1 MARYRLNGQIV
12 SNSDADI
19 YRYFGYEV
27 CCPQDVR
34 RILDETPDD
43 DITLEINSGGG
54 SVYAGFEMY
63 TALRESERFITAEVQ
78 SLAGSAMSVVIAACD
93 RVLMSPVAN
102 IMIHRSSIRYTSGN
116 AEKLAQDAQML
127 NTIDESI
134 LNAYEA
140 KTGGKCT
147 RTKLRHMMEDETF
160 LTAQEAIDC
169 GLADGMTE
177 SEKSETNPLEAVA
190 CASPLAAAIFHTFA
204 TLPPVEDLRKTI
216 QERHSFHA
224 LADTGES
231 TEYNTQKEGN
241 EMEYNTKEE
250 LMDAFPE
257 LIAQIREDARA
268 AEQQR
273 IAEIDAV
280 AMPGFEDVVQ
290 NAKADPKQN
299 ASTVAMAIIM
309 QQKQQ
314 GVRYM
319 QDARADAQ
327 IGNANA
333 VPADGREGISD
344 AGNDAEQEAKE
355 AVAMWK
361 KHKNQDGGER

>member
-12 SNSDADI
+12 SNSDAEL
-19 YRYFGYEV
+19 YRWFGYEV
-27 CCPQDVR
+27 CCPKDIR

-43 DITLEINSGGG
+43 DITLEVNSGGG

-63 TALRESERFITAEVQ
+63 TALRDSGKSITAEVQ

-102 IMIHRSSIRYTSGN
+102 IMIHRSSIGYTGGN
-116 AEKLAQDAQML
+116 AEKLEQDAQML

-140 KTGGKCT
+140 KVGEKCT
-147 RTKLRHMMEDETF
+147 RTKLRHMMENETF
-160 LTAQEAIDC
+160 MTAQEAIDC

-177 SEKSETNPLEAVA
+177 PERSETDPLGAVA
-190 CASPLAAAIFHTFA
+190 CASPIAAAIFHTFA
-204 TLPPVEDLRKTI
+204 ALPPVEDLKKTI
-216 QERHSFHA
+216 KDQYSFHT
-224 LADTGES
+224 LANTGES
-231 TEYNTQKEGN
+231 TECSTQKEEN

-257 LIAQIREDARA
+257 LIAQIQEDARA

-280 AMPGFEDVVQ
+280 AMPGFETIVE

-299 ASTVAMAIIM
+299 ASTVAMAIIT

-314 GVRYM
+314 GINYM
-319 QDARADAQ
+319 QNARADAQ
-327 IGNANA
+327 VGNANA
-333 VPADGREGISD
+333 VPATGQEGVLD
-344 AGNDAEQEAKE
+344 PEKDTAQEARE

-361 KHKNQDGGER
+361 KLKSNDGGEK